1 MAAIGGHSM
10 LRATLA
16 GCGLGF
22 AWGIAARVW
31 MRLISTTPEFSWAGT
46 LGIIGLS
53 GIFGAGV
60 GAATAARRATGWRR
74 WMRLAFL
81 PGMLLFAGQGMPFL
95 PALVIGGPLVRRR
108 SILGKTIAV
117 VAIVGPAV
125 AFWEDIRF
133 DEYTFLSAPLRIQ
146 LSMLVG
152 MSLLSGALAWAGS
165 LMWGPRPATG
175 QSDSPDR
182 ALSNLLS
189 DSSLDAPA
197 GPA

>member
-1 MAAIGGHSM
+1 MPADGGHVM
-10 LRATLA
+10 LRATLL
-16 GCGLGF
+16 GGGLGL
-22 AWGIAARVW
+22 AWGVAARVW
-31 MRLISTTPEFSWAGT
+31 MRLISTAPEFSWAGT

-60 GAATAARRATGWRR
+60 GAAAAARRASGWRR

-81 PGMLLFAGQGMPFL
+81 PGMVLFAGQGMPFL
-95 PALVIGGPLVRRR
+95 PALLIGGPLVRRR
-108 SILGKTIAV
+108 SILGKAV
-117 VAIVGPAV
+117 ALVAIVGPAV
-125 AFWEDIRF
+125 AFWEDVRF

-165 LMWGPRPATG
+165 LMWGPRPAVA
-175 QSDSPDR
+175 QSDSPER
-182 ALSNLLS
+182 ARSSLLS